1 MAAATEHSHYLSR
14 LYHADPALAAY
25 VTAEAHRPFS
35 REHMTQGFASLP
47 CDTEE
52 ALKRNL
58 RKLRQRMMAHL
69 ITRDVGRLATLDEVL
84 TTISDFAE
92 FCVETALAAVK
103 PFLAHYGDPIGEE
116 TQTVQELIVV
126 GMGKLGGGELNV
138 SSDIDLIFIYE
149 EEGETNG
156 TRRISNH
163 EYFTLLGKKLIAALS
178 EPTGDGF
185 VFRVDMRLRPYGDSG
200 PLVMSLAALENYLL
214 SQGREWERYAW
225 IKGKA
230 LTGNAEALAAEVR
243 PFVYRKYLDFNAYGA
258 MRELYAQIQ
267 REVARRELID
277 NIKLGAGGIR
287 EVEFIAQV
295 FQLIRGGREK
305 RLQLRSTRHAL
316 TLLAEMKLLEEDT
329 VSELQAAY
337 AFLRDVEHRLQYLD
351 DQQTQTLPTGEES
364 RARIARSMGFAD
376 WDSFLV
382 GLNQHRNQVNR
393 HFQQVFLLPTDQH
406 ASHPLSALWQEVSHA
421 PEAAEPALAEL
432 GYHDPAAVARQ
443 LASLA
448 RSQRYQ
454 QLPATNRKRFDAL
467 IPPLVEV
474 SASFANPDETLSR
487 ILGLL
492 EAISR
497 RAPYLALLTEYP
509 QTLRRLAT
517 LYAASPWVATYLT
530 KHPIL
535 LDELL
540 DARVLYA
547 EPDWTV
553 LAAQL
558 EQQLA
563 DCGQDV
569 EGKMDVLRHFQHAQ
583 QFRLVA
589 QDLAGMWPLEA
600 LSDQLSLLADTVLA
614 ATLRHAWLDVAKRHL
629 DTPRFAIIGYGKLGG
644 KELGYGSDLDLIF
657 LYDDPHPDAP
667 DLYARLVRKLS
678 TWLTS
683 ATSAGIL
690 YDVDLRLRPNG
701 QSGLLV
707 SSVEAFLSY
716 QRKSAWLWEHQA
728 LTRARFVAGD
738 SAVGDAFEKIRFDI
752 LSQPRDL
759 AALRTEVLAMRAR
772 MRESHPAHPS
782 KPKHAHGGIV
792 DLEFIVQYWV
802 LAYSHLHPE
811 LTGNIGNIALLKLA
825 ANAGL
830 LDHDHAEACQ
840 AAYRYY
846 RRVQHAERLNEHGT
860 GEADA
865 ALSAHYAQ
873 VSALWTAVLGGEG

>member
-1 MAAATEHSHYLSR
+1 MGFREVSVVEVREVLRAWLEGEGLRTVAERAGVDRKTARRYVAAAQAAEPITLGLSYPRTGSYKEEGLAQMRGALLAIDELNAKGGVLGRPLRLSSLDDASRPEKAARNVDKLAGEGAVMLFGGASSAAAIAAGKRAREHGLLYFGTLTYSNDTTGKDGHRYLFRECNSAWMSAR
-14 LYHADPALAAY
+14 VLGQYLAKQLPDKRYFY
-25 VTAEAHRPFS
+25 VTADYTWGNTTESSLRETTGTQDGARNPGLKVPFP
-35 REHMTQGFASLP
+35 GA
-47 CDTEE
+47 
-52 ALKRNL
+52 
-58 RKLRQRMMAHL
+58 RMA
-69 ITRDVGRLATLDEVL
+69 D
-84 TTISDFAE
+84 
-92 FCVETALAAVK
+92 
-103 PFLAHYGDPIGEE
+103 Y
-116 TQTVQELIVV
+116 Q
-126 GMGKLGGGELNV
+126 N
-138 SSDIDLIFIYE
+138 
-149 EEGETNG
+149 
-156 TRRISNH
+156 
-163 EYFTLLGKKLIAALS
+163 
-178 EPTGDGF
+178 
-185 VFRVDMRLRPYGDSG
+185 
-200 PLVMSLAALENYLL
+200 
-214 SQGREWERYAW
+214 
-225 IKGKA
+225 
-230 LTGNAEALAAEVR
+230 
-243 PFVYRKYLDFNAYGA
+243 
-258 MRELYAQIQ
+258 
-267 REVARRELID
+267 
-277 NIKLGAGGIR
+277 
-287 EVEFIAQV
+287 
-295 FQLIRGGREK
+295 
-305 RLQLRSTRHAL
+305 AL

-614 ATLRHAWLDVAKRHL
+614 ATLRHAWLDVAKRHIE
-629 DTPRFAIIGYGKLGG
+629 TPRFAIVGYGKLGG